1 MKNTTDNIQNT
12 NRGSNGG
19 QTTISGASNPHKLRD
34 SAQTMKLSPM
44 MQEYC
49 KTKEEYKDCILFYR
63 LGDFYEMFFD
73 DALLVSKE
81 LELTLTGK
89 DCGLEE
95 RAPMCGIPFHAA
107 DTYINRLIERGHKV
121 AICEQVE
128 DPKKA
133 KGLVKRAVIRV
144 VTPGTTLDATS
155 LDESKNNYLMS
166 IVSIADRFGCAIAD
180 ITTGDC
186 FLTEVPNSQ
195 KLVDEIN
202 KFSPAEIIC
211 NDSFFMSGVDTDDLK
226 ERLGICIFSLDAWY
240 FDDDTCRKEL
250 REHFHVTNLEG
261 IGISDYDSGII
272 AAGALFLY
280 LKETQKTALSQMTT
294 IRPYTAE
301 RYMLIDSSSRR
312 NLELVET
319 LREKQKRGSLLWVL
333 DKTKTAMG
341 ARTLRSF
348 VEQPLID
355 AEEINRRLEALE
367 ELNEKPML
375 RDEIREYL
383 NSVYDLERL
392 VSRISFK
399 SANPRDMVAFA
410 SSLEMIPYIKQ
421 VLRDFQAP
429 ILKEIYEDM
438 DSLEDITDLIK
449 RAIVDEP
456 PLAQKDGGIIREGFN
471 EDVDKFRSARTDG
484 KKWLT
489 ELEAKERERTGIKSL
504 KIKYN
509 RVFGYALEVTNT
521 FKELV
526 PENYIRKQTLANA
539 ERYITE
545 ELKNLENMILGA
557 EDKLYALEYDLFSNV
572 RDRVGQEVI
581 RIQRTAKAIA
591 GLDVFASL
599 ALVAERNHYVR
610 PKVNESGIIDIKG
623 GRHPVVEQMIDNDMF
638 IANDT
643 YLDNTKKRVSI
654 ITGPNMAGKSTYMR
668 QTALIVLMAQ
678 IGSFVPADKAVVGI
692 VDRIFTRVGAS
703 DDLASGQSTF
713 MVEMTEVANILRNA
727 TAKSLLIL
735 DEIGRGTSTFD
746 GLAIAWAV
754 IEHISNTKLCGAK
767 TLFATHYHE
776 LTELEGK
783 LSGVTNYCIAVKE
796 KGDDIVFLRKIVK
809 GGADKSYG
817 IQVAKLAG
825 VPDSVINRAKEL
837 VEELSDADITA
848 AVKDLASPK
857 KKPKVEMDM
866 AQMSLFDT
874 VQDNDIIEE
883 LKGIDIGNLTPM
895 EALNT
900 LYNLQNKIKNRW

>member
-19 QTTISGASNPHKLRD
+19 QTTISGASNPHKLRY

-250 REHFHVTNLEG
+250 REHFHVTNLESL
-261 IGISDYDSGII
+261 GISDYDSGII

-383 NSVYDLERL
+383 NPVYDLERL

-421 VLRDFQAP
+421 VLKDFQAP

-449 RAIVDEP
+449 HAIVDEP

-489 ELEAKERERTGIKSL
+489 ELETKERERTGIKSL

-557 EDKLYALEYDLFSNV
+557 EDKLYALEYELFSNV
-572 RDRVGQEVI
+572 RDKVGQEVI

-610 PKVNESGIIDIKG
+610 PKVNEGGIIDIKG

-643 YLDNTKKRVSI
+643 YLDNTKKRISI

-678 IGSFVPADKAVVGI
+678 IGSFVPADKAVIGI

>member
-1 MKNTTDNIQNT
+1 MNT
-12 NRGSNGG
+12 NETKNENTVQKPCSNTSKSGANVDKSRGSGKRMN
-19 QTTISGASNPHKLRD
+19 
-34 SAQTMKLSPM
+34 MSPM

-261 IGISDYDSGII
+261 LGISDYDSGII

-319 LREKQKRGSLLWVL
+319 LRDKQKRGSLLWVL

-383 NSVYDLERL
+383 NPVYDLERL

-421 VLRDFQAP
+421 VLKDFQAP

-449 RAIVDEP
+449 HAIVDEP

-489 ELEAKERERTGIKSL
+489 ELETKERERTGIKSL

-557 EDKLYALEYDLFSNV
+557 EDKLYALEYELFSNV
-572 RDRVGQEVI
+572 RDKVGQEVI

-610 PKVNESGIIDIKG
+610 PKVNEGGIIDIKG